1 MENKLTKRFVDT
13 RAQKA
18 ILKKKFIVDSVCDKY
33 FDADISLLEMVE
45 TKTKWDVTRD
55 DGRTECILDSG
66 YKWLGV
72 YPKGES
78 YAITGLYNK
87 NNELVEFYFDM
98 TKENGIE
105 NGIPYIVDIY
115 LDLVITPNNEKYI
128 LDEDELEEALNDKIL
143 GKVEFDLAYETLH
156 RLEKKYNLQENVDE
170 LALVMNK
177 YLENMNDKI
186 KNAEIIVKEDI
197 L

>member
-18 ILKKKFIVDSVCDKY
+18 ILKKKFVVDSVCDKY

-128 LDEDELEEALNDKIL
+128 LDEDELEEALNEKIL

-156 RLEKKYNLQENVDE
+156 RLEKKYNLQENIDE

>member
-128 LDEDELEEALNDKIL
+128 LDEDELEEALNEKIL

>member
-18 ILKKKFIVDSVCDKY
+18 ILKKKFVVDSVCDKY

-98 TKENGIE
+98 TKENGME

-177 YLENMNDKI
+177 YLENMKDKI

>member
-1 MENKLTKRFVDT
+1 MENKLTKRFVNT

-18 ILKKKFIVDSVCDKY
+18 ILKKKFVVDSVCDKY

-128 LDEDELEEALNDKIL
+128 LDEDELEEALNEKIL

-177 YLENMNDKI
+177 YLENMNDKK

>member
-1 MENKLTKRFVDT
+1 MENKLTKRFVNT

-18 ILKKKFIVDSVCDKY
+18 ILKKKFVVDSVCDKY

-98 TKENGIE
+98 TKENGME

-128 LDEDELEEALNDKIL
+128 LDEDELEEALNEKIL
-143 GKVEFDLAYETLH
+143 GKAEFDLAYETLH

>member
-1 MENKLTKRFVDT
+1 MENKLTKRFVNT

-18 ILKKKFIVDSVCDKY
+18 ILKKKFIVDSVCDEY

-105 NGIPYIVDIY
+105 SGIPYIVDIY
-115 LDLVITPNNEKYI
+115 LDLVITPDNEKYI
-128 LDEDELEEALNDKIL
+128 LDEDELEDALNEKIL
-143 GKVEFDLAYETLH
+143 GKEEFDLAYETLH
-156 RLEKKYNLQENVDE
+156 RLEKKYDSQENVNE

-186 KNAEIIVKEDI
+186 KSAEIIVKEDI

>member
-1 MENKLTKRFVDT
+1 MENKLTKRFVNT